1 MKLKKIASLALAGLM
16 AVSTLAACGGSTTGD
31 NGANGGN
38 GPVQPA
44 TSSIITALNNGQSK
58 GNTVKVDFKVDSDL
72 DAALAVAVKDLGA
85 DAEGDMN
92 LTNLPYLGAGNVSQ
106 KVSTLTGI
114 RTNKAGDAYAA
125 WNVNSNLLTYGTF
138 LDGTFDYKDQIAG
151 NYGRVTENQKGKTY
165 TMMVVARYDGHVW
178 LDEAAVLNDSA
189 VAVNELLKDLAKT
202 SLLDAGDVKGDKYY
216 SYDYDGSASMVTRT
230 NIDGTTDYFVAYV
243 VNQNVSEKTL
253 EK

>member
-16 AVSTLAACGGSTTGD
+16 AVSTLAACGGNTTSD

-85 DAEGDMN
+85 DAEGDMS
-92 LTNLPYLGAGNVSQ
+92 LTDLRYLGAGNVSQ
-106 KVSTLTGI
+106 NISTLTGI
-114 RTNKAGDAYAA
+114 GTNKAGDVAGWTVTSDKLA
-125 WNVNSNLLTYGTF
+125 YGTF
-138 LDGTFDYKDQIAG
+138 LGGDFDYKDQTG
-151 NYGRVTENQKGKTY
+151 GGYNGVTENQKGKTY
-165 TMMVVARYDGHVW
+165 TMLAVARYDGHVW

-189 VAVNELLKDLAKT
+189 VAVNELLKGLAKT